1 MEKWSKDQ
9 KREDEV
15 FSTERI
21 TEESVIKRI
30 KRLDNFSNDEI
41 EIFFR
46 REDIG
51 MLSKELFFKVGEIV
65 WPQLE
70 KIFKHQALLKM
81 PDRKIRESLKIMM
94 FSVKYLDAYLLRYE
108 AKPPNLIKTTRT
120 LFEWWLH
127 VGQLSDAVGHVSL
140 ICDGLRTTVEK

>member
-1 MEKWSKDQ
+1 M
-9 KREDEV
+9 
-15 FSTERI
+15 
-21 TEESVIKRI
+21 IKII

-81 PDRKIRESLKIMM
+81 SDRKIRESLKIMM
-94 FSVKYLDAYLLRYE
+94 FSVKYLDAYLLLYE
-108 AKPPNLIKTTRT
+108 AKPPHLIKTTRT

-140 ICDGLRTTVEK
+140 ICGGLRTTVEK